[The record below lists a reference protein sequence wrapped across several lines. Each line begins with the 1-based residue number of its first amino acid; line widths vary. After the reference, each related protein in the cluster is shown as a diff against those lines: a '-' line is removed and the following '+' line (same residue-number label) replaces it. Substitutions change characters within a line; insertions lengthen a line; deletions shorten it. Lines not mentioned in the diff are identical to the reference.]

1 MTERKSHVEL
11 KKKASRLKLTFT
23 RDHLEEMIQ
32 HAADTKMS
40 PFEVL
45 NYFLSRE
52 CEQRNANHYKQAMQV
67 AHFPSVKTLEGFDF
81 SKQPSINPG
90 VIRELEKL
98 EWIEAGEN
106 VALFGA
112 PGVGKTHL
120 AIAFGRLAVERG
132 YSVRFYSAANL
143 MALLEKASRDDTL
156 DVKLKE
162 LSKASLLIVDEIGYL
177 PYTPDVARLFFL
189 LVARRYEKKSI
200 LITSNRPPS
209 EWKLVFADATA
220 TTAILDRLL
229 HHCTAMTIRGDS
241 YRLLEQKRASLRLKQ
256 LLGENKDEDASP
268 HEGKSDVPE
277 CNVSDTKH

>member
-1 MTERKSHVEL
+1 MTERKSHVAL
-11 KKKASRLKLTFT
+11 KKKASRLKLAYT
-23 RDHLEEMIQ
+23 RDHLDDMIQ
-32 HAADTKMS
+32 QAVDAKMT

-45 NYFLSRE
+45 DFFFSKE
-52 CEQRNANHYKQAMQV
+52 CTQRNANHYKQAMQV
-67 AHFPSVKTLEGFDF
+67 AHFPCVKTLEGFDF
-81 SKQPSINPG
+81 SKQPSIDPG

-98 EWIEAGEN
+98 DWIDAGEN

-143 MALLEKASRDDTL
+143 MALLEKASRDGTL
-156 DVKLKE
+156 EVKLKE

-177 PYTPDVARLFFL
+177 PYTPEVARLFFL
-189 LVARRYEKKSI
+189 LVTRRYEKKSI

-209 EWKLVFADATA
+209 EWKLIFADATA

-241 YRLLEQKRASLRLKQ
+241 YRLLEQKRAALRLKQ
-256 LLGENKDEDASP
+256 AIGEDTDAVEEKADDS
-268 HEGKSDVPE
+268 E
-277 CNVSDTKH
+277 CDVSDTKH

>member
-1 MTERKSHVEL
+1 MPERKSHVEL
-11 KKKASRLKLTFT
+11 KKKASRLKLPYT
-23 RDHLEEMIQ
+23 RDHLDEIIQ
-32 HAADTKMS
+32 QATDAQMT
-40 PFEVL
+40 PCEVV
-45 NYFLSRE
+45 NFVFSKE
-52 CEQRNANHYKQAMQV
+52 CDQKNANHYKQAMQV
-67 AHFPSVKTLEGFDF
+67 AHFPCVKTLEGFDF

-98 EWIEAGEN
+98 DWIDAGEN

-120 AIAFGRLAVERG
+120 AIAFGRLAVEHG

-143 MALLEKASRDDTL
+143 MALLEKASREGTL
-156 DVKLKE
+156 DTKLKE

-209 EWKLVFADATA
+209 EWKLIFADATA

-241 YRLLEQKRASLRLKQ
+241 YRLLEQKRASMRLKKAI
-256 LLGENKDEDASP
+256 GESTATPEDKEDESECDVSKVKD
-268 HEGKSDVPE
+268 
-277 CNVSDTKH
+277 VS

>member
-1 MTERKSHVEL
+1 MTERKSHVAL
-11 KKKASRLKLTFT
+11 KKKASRLKLAYT
-23 RDHLEEMIQ
+23 RDHLDDMIQ
-32 HAADTKMS
+32 QAVDAKMT

-45 NYFLSRE
+45 DFFFSKE
-52 CEQRNANHYKQAMQV
+52 CTQRNANHYKQAMQV
-67 AHFPSVKTLEGFDF
+67 AHFPCVKTLEGFDF
-81 SKQPSINPG
+81 SKQPSIDPG

-98 EWIEAGEN
+98 DWIDAGEN

-143 MALLEKASRDDTL
+143 MALLEKASRDGTL
-156 DVKLKE
+156 EVKLKE

-177 PYTPDVARLFFL
+177 PYTPEVARLFFL
-189 LVARRYEKKSI
+189 LVTRRYEKKSI

-209 EWKLVFADATA
+209 EWKLIFADATA

-241 YRLLEQKRASLRLKQ
+241 YRLLEQKRAALRLKQ
-256 LLGENKDEDASP
+256 AIGEDTDAVEEKADDS
-268 HEGKSDVPE
+268 E

>member
-1 MTERKSHVEL
+1 MTERKSHVAL
-11 KKKASRLKLTFT
+11 KKKASRLKLAYT
-23 RDHLEEMIQ
+23 RDHLDDMIQ
-32 HAADTKMS
+32 QAVDAKMT

-45 NYFLSRE
+45 DFFFSKE
-52 CEQRNANHYKQAMQV
+52 CTQRNANHYKQAMQV
-67 AHFPSVKTLEGFDF
+67 AHFPCVKTLEGFDF
-81 SKQPSINPG
+81 SKQPSIDPG

-98 EWIEAGEN
+98 DWIDAGEN

-143 MALLEKASRDDTL
+143 MALLEKASRDGTL
-156 DVKLKE
+156 EVKLKE

-177 PYTPDVARLFFL
+177 PYTPEVARLFFL
-189 LVARRYEKKSI
+189 LVTRRYEKKSI

-209 EWKLVFADATA
+209 EWKLIFADATA

-229 HHCTAMTIRGDS
+229 HHCTAITIRGDS
-241 YRLLEQKRASLRLKQ
+241 YRLLEQKRAALRLKQ
-256 LLGENKDEDASP
+256 AIGEDTDAVEEKADDS
-268 HEGKSDVPE
+268 E

>member
-1 MTERKSHVEL
+1 MTERKSHVAL
-11 KKKASRLKLTFT
+11 KKKASRLKLAYT
-23 RDHLEEMIQ
+23 RDHLDDMIQ
-32 HAADTKMS
+32 QAVDAKMT

-45 NYFLSRE
+45 DFFFSKE
-52 CEQRNANHYKQAMQV
+52 CTQRNANHYKQAMQV
-67 AHFPSVKTLEGFDF
+67 AHFPCVKTLEGFDF
-81 SKQPSINPG
+81 SKQPSIDPG

-98 EWIEAGEN
+98 DWIDAGEN

-143 MALLEKASRDDTL
+143 MALLEKASRDGTL
-156 DVKLKE
+156 EVKLKE
-162 LSKASLLIVDEIGYL
+162 LYKASLLIVDEIGYL
-177 PYTPDVARLFFL
+177 PYTPEVARLFFL
-189 LVARRYEKKSI
+189 LVTRRYEKKSI

-209 EWKLVFADATA
+209 EWKLIFADATA

-241 YRLLEQKRASLRLKQ
+241 YRLLEQKRAALRLKQ
-256 LLGENKDEDASP
+256 AIGEDTDAVEEKADDS
-268 HEGKSDVPE
+268 E